1 MAVNL
6 NSIGNY
12 NSKLVNTNYRNAEVK
27 TKAAAEKEKI
37 NTEEKKFF
45 AKLYPDKGQ
54 EIMNYSFY
62 ERSGKMNGVSV
73 GTNFDKKG

>member
-1 MAVNL
+1 MAVNM

-12 NSKLVNTNYRNAEVK
+12 DAKSISNSFK
-27 TKAAAEKEKI
+27 KI
-37 NTEEKKFF
+37 NTKNQSTGAAENIDSEEKMFF
-45 AKLYPDKGQ
+45 AKLYPEKGN

-62 ERSGKMNGVSV
+62 ERTGKMNGVSV

>member
-6 NSIGNY
+6 NSMGNY
-12 NSKLVNTNYRNAEVK
+12 DAKSISNNFR
-27 TKAAAEKEKI
+27 KI
-37 NTEEKKFF
+37 NTKNKSANAPENIDPEEKTFF
-45 AKLYPDKGQ
+45 AKLYPEKGN

-62 ERSGKMNGVSV
+62 ERTGKMNGVSV

>member
-1 MAVNL
+1 MAVNF

-12 NSKLVNTNYRNAEVK
+12 EAKSISNSFRKVNAKNTSTGPAES
-27 TKAAAEKEKI
+27 I
-37 NTEEKKFF
+37 DPEEKMFF
-45 AKLYPDKGQ
+45 AKLYPEKGN

-62 ERSGKMNGVSV
+62 ERTGKMNGVSV